1 MRNFTLE
8 LSTKRYSTADQS
20 LHNSIGMSPDM
31 SWPLDVVAV
40 AVAAADN
47 AAGISINFEDARHK

>member
-1 MRNFTLE
+1 
-8 LSTKRYSTADQS
+8 
-20 LHNSIGMSPDM
+20 M